1 MGVAAVSTPLPLV
14 AGLGLRATARAD
26 HLQALWQQACDW
38 LVQQPD
44 WPAGQVPTVATLAV
58 LAHKAD
64 HPALQAW
71 RAQLPWATRLLALPP
86 AQLAGQPV
94 PTQSARLLA
103 RYGTGSVAEAAA
115 LAAAG
120 PHSALSVTR
129 LVADDGSATLALAV
143 GQGGPLNCCLAHASQ
158 AKNQGATA

>member
-1 MGVAAVSTPLPLV
+1 MGVAAVNAPLPLV

-44 WPAGQVPTVATLAV
+44 WPAGLVPTVTTLAV
-58 LAHKAD
+58 LAHKAG

-86 AQLAGQPV
+86 VQLAGQPV

-103 RYGTGSVAEAAA
+103 RYGTGSVAEALA
-115 LAAAG
+115 LAACGQYAHDAQG
-120 PHSALSVTR
+120 VR
-129 LVADDGSATLALAV
+129 LLLPRIIAVDGSATLAIACSIPSKS
-143 GQGGPLNCCLAHASQ
+143 QGVFV
-158 AKNQGATA
+158 

>member
-1 MGVAAVSTPLPLV
+1 MGVAAVNAPLPLV

-38 LVQQPD
+38 LVQQPA
-44 WPAGQVPTVATLAV
+44 WPAGLAPTVTTLAV

-115 LAAAG
+115 LAGAG
-120 PHSALSVTR
+120 PGAR
-129 LVADDGSATLALAV
+129 LCRPRWVAADGCATLALACAAPSFDCV
-143 GQGGPLNCCLAHASQ
+143 SGEAIASPLEE
-158 AKNQGATA
+158 

>member
-1 MGVAAVSTPLPLV
+1 MNAPLTLV

-44 WPAGQVPTVATLAV
+44 WPTGQAPTVTTLAV
-58 LAHKAD
+58 LTHKAG

-71 RAQLPWATRLLALPP
+71 RAQLPFATRLLALPP

-94 PTQSARLLA
+94 PTQSTRLLA

-115 LAAAG
+115 LAGAG
-120 PHSALSVTR
+120 PGAR
-129 LVADDGSATLALAV
+129 LWRPRWVAADGCATLALACAAPSFDCV
-143 GQGGPLNCCLAHASQ
+143 SREAIASPLEE
-158 AKNQGATA
+158 

>member
-1 MGVAAVSTPLPLV
+1 MGVAAVNAPLPLV

-44 WPAGQVPTVATLAV
+44 WPAGLAPTVTTLAV
-58 LAHKAD
+58 LTHKAG

-71 RAQLPWATRLLALPP
+71 RAQLPWATRLQALLPE
-86 AQLAGQPV
+86 QLTSQPV

-115 LAAAG
+115 LAGAG
-120 PHSALSVTR
+120 PGAR
-129 LVADDGSATLALAV
+129 LWRPRWEAADGCATLALACAAPSFDCV
-143 GQGGPLNCCLAHASQ
+143 SGEAIASPLEE
-158 AKNQGATA
+158 

>member
-1 MGVAAVSTPLPLV
+1 MNAPLPLV

-38 LVQQPD
+38 LVQQPA
-44 WPAGQVPTVATLAV
+44 WPAGLAPTVTTLTV

-86 AQLAGQPV
+86 A
-94 PTQSARLLA
+94 
-103 RYGTGSVAEAAA
+103 
-115 LAAAG
+115 
-120 PHSALSVTR
+120 
-129 LVADDGSATLALAV
+129 
-143 GQGGPLNCCLAHASQ
+143 
-158 AKNQGATA
+158 

>member
-1 MGVAAVSTPLPLV
+1 MGVAAVSATQPLV

-44 WPAGQVPTVATLAV
+44 WPVGQAPAVTTLAV

-94 PTQSARLLA
+94 PTQSVRLLA

-115 LAAAG
+115 LIAAG
-120 PHSALSVTR
+120 PGAR
-129 LVADDGSATLALAV
+129 LWRPRWVAADGCATLALACAAPSFDCV
-143 GQGGPLNCCLAHASQ
+143 SGEALASPLEE
-158 AKNQGATA
+158 

>member
-1 MGVAAVSTPLPLV
+1 MNAPLPLV

-38 LVQQPD
+38 LVQQPG
-44 WPAGQVPTVATLAV
+44 WPAGQAPACPTLAV
-58 LAHKAD
+58 LAHKAA

-71 RAQLPWATRLLALPP
+71 RTQLPFATRLVALPP

-94 PTQSARLLA
+94 PTQSARLLV

-115 LAAAG
+115 LVAAG
-120 PHSALSVTR
+120 PGAR
-129 LVADDGSATLALAV
+129 LWRPRWVAADGCATLALACAAQPFDFV
-143 GQGGPLNCCLAHASQ
+143 SGE
-158 AKNQGATA
+158 ATASPLEE

>member
-1 MGVAAVSTPLPLV
+1 MGVAAVSATQPLV
-14 AGLGLRATARAD
+14 AGLGLRATARAN

-44 WPAGQVPTVATLAV
+44 WPAGQVPTVTTLAV
-58 LAHKAD
+58 LAHKAG

-86 AQLAGQPV
+86 VQLAGQPV

-115 LAAAG
+115 LVAAG
-120 PHSALSVTR
+120 PGAR
-129 LVADDGSATLALAV
+129 LWRPRWVAADGCATLALALACAAPSFDCV
-143 GQGGPLNCCLAHASQ
+143 SGEAIASPLEE
-158 AKNQGATA
+158 